1 MYHKLNNKLSS
12 QTGASITIS
21 LLLFLICAV
30 VGSVV
35 LAAGTT
41 AGGRFSKLSEMD
53 QRYYSV
59 SSAAELLGQELDGQK
74 VTIVRTST
82 NTKTE
87 TTQYTIDTSQGV
99 NTVTAGSPTITNKY
113 NFSTIAFEN
122 SDKNNTSFSKV
133 NETEDEKFMGV
144 SVLPDSET
152 EESFSFL
159 TACALNLLFGGNLCN
174 TVAAMDYVVE
184 HEQGK
189 TDFTL
194 THDTGK
200 DYLKIKGIYEIRSDG
215 TLIFTMQND
224 NGSDPY
230 IMRLTMNAAVKES
243 EETSSDSE
251 TVDSDS
257 GSGFT
262 ETVTTTTTSIKTTEI
277 TWTYGGIEKAYSETE
292 AEADG

>member
-1 MYHKLNNKLSS
+1 MRKLNSKLRS

-74 VTIVRTST
+74 VTIVRTAK

-87 TTQYTIDTSQGV
+87 TTQYTIDTSDGV
-99 NTVTAGSPTITNKY
+99 NTVTAGKPDSSNKY
-113 NFSTIAFEN
+113 DFSTIVFEN
-122 SDKNNTSFSKV
+122 SDKANPSFSSVDEGKD
-133 NETEDEKFMGV
+133 EDYKDVEGFQNLKTG
-144 SVLPDSET
+144 L
-152 EESFSFL
+152 SFL
-159 TACALNLLFGGNLCN
+159 TACALNLLFGGNPCN

-194 THDTGK
+194 THGTTGK
-200 DYLKIKGIYEIRSDG
+200 EYLNIKGKYEIRSDG

-230 IMRLTMNAAVKES
+230 IMRLTMNAVVKES
-243 EETSSDSE
+243 EETSSDSDSE
-251 TVDSDS
+251 TTDI
-257 GSGFT
+257 GAGFT

-277 TWTYGGIEKAYSETE
+277 TWTYGGIEKAYFETE
-292 AEADG
+292 ARTDG